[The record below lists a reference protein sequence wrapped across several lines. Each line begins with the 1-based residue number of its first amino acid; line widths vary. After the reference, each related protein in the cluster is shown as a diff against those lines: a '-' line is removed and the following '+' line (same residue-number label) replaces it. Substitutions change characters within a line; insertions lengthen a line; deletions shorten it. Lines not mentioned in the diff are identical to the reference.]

1 MSFSTPIKVSF
12 FEGRQARM
20 TEKTMDKINL
30 IYLVDTIGL
39 HRRCQRWVIR
49 RCYPLT
55 LCVRPSP
62 ELARYLMQWVPGR
75 LNKGFMS

>member
-12 FEGRQARM
+12 FGGRQARM
-20 TEKTMDKINL
+20 TERTTDKINL
-30 IYLVDTIGL
+30 IYLVGAIGL
-39 HRRCQRWVIR
+39 HRRCQYWVIR
-49 RCYPLT
+49 RCYPLA

-62 ELARYLMQWVPGR
+62 ELARYLMQWVLVR